1 MYHVYTF
8 HRNYS
13 KMEKNQTAASAVL
26 NCYVRTWLISD
37 WLIDEHV
44 ITSGRLWMCM
54 AELKRL
60 SLWLPSWRVLSERQ
74 TVSEGLVDISHW
86 LVGAYVRT
94 QIVSDWLIDVHIITR
109 TVAGWL
115 VDLLCV
121 HDLLSGLSS
130 VRICMSIRT
139 QTVCG
144 WLSDVQ
150 VGWLYH
156 VRTQD
161 CL

>member
-1 MYHVYTF
+1 MHG
-8 HRNYS
+8 
-13 KMEKNQTAASAVL
+13 
-26 NCYVRTWLISD
+26 RTQDCL
-37 WLIDEHV
+37 
-44 ITSGRLWMCM
+44 SGCLVGVCCQNV
-54 AELKRL
+54 RL
-60 SLWLPSWRVLSERQ
+60 SLKGWLIYIYLS
-74 TVSEGLVDISHW
+74 DW

-94 QIVSDWLIDVHIITR
+94 QVVSDWLIDVHIITQ

-115 VDLLCV
+115 IDLLCV
-121 HDLLSGLSS
+121 HALVNRLSS
-130 VRICMSIRT
+130 VCICMNIRT

-144 WLSDVQ
+144 WPGDVQ